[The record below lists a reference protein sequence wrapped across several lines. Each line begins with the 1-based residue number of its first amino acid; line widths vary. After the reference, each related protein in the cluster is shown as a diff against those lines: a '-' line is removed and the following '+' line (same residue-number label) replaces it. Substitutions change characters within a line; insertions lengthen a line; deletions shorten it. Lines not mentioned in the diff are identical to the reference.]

1 LIKAEWMRQEAEAR
15 QITVTDAQMQEAVD
29 QGRKTGF
36 LSQENLQ
43 RAGLTLQPLL
53 PTIRDGQ
60 LEIKVT
66 AQLTEPSTRVSAQD
80 IAEYYRRNKA
90 KLIVDERRDV
100 RLVVA
105 TTRARADAARAALG
119 DGQSWNV
126 VARKY
131 SVHASRE
138 TGGKVADVT
147 EGGEQTGLVAT
158 IFRAG
163 KARWSGP

>member
-1 LIKAEWMRQEAEAR
+1 
-15 QITVTDAQMQEAVD
+15 VTLE
-29 QGRKTGF
+29 
-36 LSQENLQ
+36 E
-43 RAGLTLQPLL
+43 LL

-119 DGQSWNV
+119 DGQSWRV

-131 SVHASRE
+131 SVHAFRDKA
-138 TGGKVADVT
+138 GKIADVR

-158 IFRAG
+158 IFRTRKGALV
-163 KARWSGP
+163 GPVKEAKYWAVFVVEKIEPPFQATLEQSRDEINSS